1 MEGKR
6 VAVKLERKSRMEWF
20 KKVIKKSFLFS
31 LA

>member
-20 KKVIKKSFLFS
+20 LKSNKKAFYFL
-31 LA
+31 